1 MSEIK
6 VVGLSFRRVTKKLR
20 RNSKVTLVPEPTN
33 KYDPNALAVHADDG
47 TMIGYIGKADPFRE
61 TLLSMANK
69 EPVTLKVLIARH
81 HKEGDD
87 KLWESV
93 QEGDLVQLWLEPEKT
108 MRNDTLFEEVTS
120 FTGEKVLWSEFLHE
134 CTDLEGNN
142 LLGGSTYAKQFEAE
156 FDSETIAKRYAKKNG
171 YDVADVLAYWEG
183 IGRTSADYGTAVH
196 KALEH
201 YGKNAAIFGHEES
214 LPRVPHLREAVEAF
228 LSVSDFNGTVC
239 EPLITDVEQGMS
251 GWIDLLRFVDDPA
264 NKTVYIEDYKTNTF
278 KEGDYPLKWNKS
290 LAIYQHQLNYYGT
303 ILQNKGYTVKG
314 LKVWHYHDGVWKLH
328 ELAFT
333 PVENYKKA

>member
-47 TMIGYIGKADPFRE
+47 TMIGYIGKADPLRE
-61 TLLSMANK
+61 KLLSMANK

-134 CTDLEGNN
+134 ATDLEGNT
-142 LLGGSTYAKQFEAE
+142 LMGGSTYAKQFESE
-156 FDSETIAKRYAKKNG
+156 FDAVNIAKRYAKKNG
-171 YDVADVLAYWEG
+171 YDAVMVQQYWESM
-183 IGRTSADYGTAVH
+183 GRLSADFGTSVH

-201 YGKNAAIFGHEES
+201 YGKYHSVFGHEECM
-214 LPRVPHLREAVEAF
+214 PRMQPLRDAVEAF
-228 LSVSDFNGTVC
+228 LATADFEGTIS
-239 EPLITDVEQGMS
+239 EPLITDVKQGMS
-251 GWIDLLRFVDDPA
+251 GWVDLLRFTGD
-264 NKTVYIEDYKTNTF
+264 KEVYIEDFKTNTF
-278 KEGDYPLKWNKS
+278 KEGDYATKWKKS

-303 ILQNKGYTVKG
+303 ILQNHGYTVKG
-314 LKVWHYHDGVWKLH
+314 LVIWHYHEGSWNKH
-328 ELAFT
+328 TSEFT
-333 PVENYKKA
+333 PVDNYVRKEG

>member
-47 TMIGYIGKADPFRE
+47 TMIGYISKADPFRE

-134 CTDLEGNN
+134 ATDLEGNT
-142 LLGGSTYAKQFEAE
+142 LMGGSTYAKQFESE
-156 FDSETIAKRYAKKNG
+156 FDAVNIAKRYAKKNG
-171 YDVADVLAYWEG
+171 YDAVMVQQYWESM
-183 IGRTSADYGTAVH
+183 GRLSADFGTSVH

-201 YGKNAAIFGHEES
+201 YGKYAKVFGHEECM
-214 LPRVPHLREAVEAF
+214 PRMQPLRDAVEAF
-228 LSVSDFNGTVC
+228 LATADFEGTIS
-239 EPLITDVEQGMS
+239 EPLITDVKQGMS
-251 GWIDLLRFVDDPA
+251 GWVDLLRFTGD
-264 NKTVYIEDYKTNTF
+264 KEVYIEDFKTNTF
-278 KEGDYPLKWNKS
+278 KEGDYATKWKKS
-290 LAIYQHQLNYYGT
+290 LAIYRHQLNYYGT
-303 ILQNKGYTVKG
+303 ILQNHGYTVKG
-314 LKVWHYHDGVWKLH
+314 LVIWHYHEGSWNKH
-328 ELAFT
+328 TSEFK
-333 PVENYKKA
+333 PVENYVRKEV

>member
-6 VVGLSFRRVTKKLR
+6 VVGLSFRRVTKQLR

-33 KYDPNALAVHADDG
+33 KYDPNALAVQSDDG
-47 TMIGYIGKADPFRE
+47 TMLGYVGKADPLRE
-61 TLLSMANK
+61 KLLALANK

-81 HKEGDD
+81 HKEGEE

-93 QEGDLVQLWLEPEKT
+93 QDGDLVQLWLEPDKT

-142 LLGGSTYAKQFEAE
+142 LMGGSTYAKQFENE
-156 FDSETIAKRYAKKNG
+156 FDSATIAKRYAKKNG
-171 YDVADVLAYWEG
+171 FDTQAVLDYWEG
-183 IGRTSADYGTAVH
+183 MGKLSANYGTSIH

-201 YGKNAAIFGHEES
+201 YGKNYAIFGHEES
-214 LPRVPHLREAVEAF
+214 LPRMQPLRDAVESF
-228 LSVSDFNGTVC
+228 LAASDFTGTIS
-239 EPLITDVEQGMS
+239 EPLITDVTQGMS
-251 GWIDLLRFVDDPA
+251 GWIDLLRFTGD
-264 NKTVYIEDYKTNTF
+264 KEVYIEDFKTNTF
-278 KEGDYPLKWNKS
+278 KEGDYPSKWNKS

-303 ILQNKGYTVKG
+303 ILQNHGYTVKG
-314 LKVWHYHDGVWKLH
+314 LVIWHYFEGGWNKHTF
-328 ELAFT
+328 EFT
-333 PVENYKKA
+333 PVDNYIRGEK